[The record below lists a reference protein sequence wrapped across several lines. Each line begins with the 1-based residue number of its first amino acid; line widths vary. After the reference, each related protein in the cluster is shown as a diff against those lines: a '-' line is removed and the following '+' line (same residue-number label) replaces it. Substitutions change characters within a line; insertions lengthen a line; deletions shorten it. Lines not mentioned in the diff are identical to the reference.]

1 MDKDRRG
8 FFVAMGSLAGAAIVG
23 FGRPEAPFNERDRE
37 RLREAKGVDSFVHNA
52 EMLYPN
58 FDQIPNTHGVTGLE
72 VDVYSLEGIP
82 VIGHSKRE
90 VTRIPEDLDEL
101 EFILGSVDANGFK
114 INLDL
119 KSNDPKVAEKTS
131 RVLPKG
137 SFISTP
143 HHNLLDELR
152 GSPHT
157 LLYTLNSEEKQRE
170 FEIRLENG
178 ERFRNSGVSARLDL
192 LDKAKVERYK
202 KGCGLYVL
210 AYPADN
216 YGIAAGLCD
225 DGVNG
230 ITSNNIEILQLTAA

>member
-1 MDKDRRG
+1 MRREEFILG
-8 FFVAMGSLAGAAIVG
+8 MGSLAGAAIVG
-23 FGRPEAPFNERDRE
+23 FGKPEVPFNERDKE
-37 RLREAKGVDSFVHNA
+37 RLREAQGVDSFIHNA

-72 VDVYSLEGIP
+72 VDVYSLEGAP

-90 VTRIPEDLDEL
+90 VVRSLEDLDEL
-101 EFILGSVDANGFK
+101 AYIFERIDTNGYK

-119 KSNDPKVAEKTS
+119 KSNDPNVAEKTS
-131 RVLPKG
+131 SVLPKG

-170 FEIRLENG
+170 FERRLKSG
-178 ERFRNSGVSARLDL
+178 EKITNSGVSARLDL
-192 LDKAKVERYK
+192 LDKAKVEMYK
-202 KGCGLYVL
+202 KEYGLYVL
-210 AYPADN
+210 AYPADS
-216 YGIAAGLCD
+216 YDIAARLCD

-230 ITSNNIEILQLTAA
+230 ITSNDTEILQLIAA